1 MSISVWD
8 FILVYGL
15 LFVLGSSLGSFFILV
30 GSRTA
35 KKQSIISPGSH
46 CTNCETQLKIY
57 ELIPV
62 LSWLLLRGKCRTC
75 QKRIPVSY
83 ILLEALSGIIMM
95 LSCYLLSFGAETI
108 VAMTFYYLLLTIT
121 ISDLEAHKI
130 PNAVLLPF
138 FIIGLIE
145 RLLMSQTAHWYFN
158 PLLGIIV
165 GFGVMFLLA
174 YFSKGGMGGGDIK
187 LLAVIGVFIGPLGA
201 LVTLFLASLSGLF
214 YAIFSGAALKKGT
227 KIPFGPFLALGGW
240 LTYFYLSNQLLL
252 LIELIKMK

>member
-1 MSISVWD
+1 MNVSIWEY
-8 FILVYGL
+8 ILVYGL

-35 KKQSIISPGSH
+35 KKQSIVSPGSH

-62 LSWLLLRGKCRTC
+62 ISWLFLRGKCRTC
-75 QKRIPVSY
+75 QTKIPVSY
-83 ILLEALSGIIMM
+83 ILLEALSGVIMVT
-95 LSCYLLSFGAETI
+95 SCYLLAWSTETI

-121 ISDLEAHKI
+121 ISDLEEHKI

-138 FIIGLIE
+138 FIIGLFE
-145 RLLMSQTAHWYFN
+145 RILISKTINWYFN
-158 PLLGIIV
+158 PFLGIIV

-187 LLAVIGVFIGPLGA
+187 LLAVIGIFIGPLGA
-201 LVTLFLASLSGLF
+201 LITLFLAAFLGLF

-227 KIPFGPFLALGGW
+227 KIPFGPFLAIGAW
-240 LTYFYLSNQLLL
+240 ITYFYVSNQLGTLL
-252 LIELIKMK
+252 LLV

>member
-1 MSISVWD
+1 MNVSIWEY
-8 FILVYGL
+8 ILVYGL

-35 KKQSIISPGSH
+35 KKQSIVSPGSH

-62 LSWLLLRGKCRTC
+62 ISWLFLRGKCRTC
-75 QKRIPVSY
+75 QTKIPVSY
-83 ILLEALSGIIMM
+83 ILLEALSGVIMVT
-95 LSCYLLSFGAETI
+95 SCYLLAWSTETI

-121 ISDLEAHKI
+121 ISDLEEHKI
-130 PNAVLLPF
+130 PNSVILPF
-138 FIIGLIE
+138 FIIGLFE
-145 RLLMSQTAHWYFN
+145 RLLISETTNWYFN
-158 PLLGIIV
+158 PFLGIIV
-165 GFGVMFLLA
+165 GFGIMFLLA

-201 LVTLFLASLSGLF
+201 LITLFLSAFLGLF

-227 KIPFGPFLALGGW
+227 KIPFGPFLAIGAW
-240 LTYFYLSNQLLL
+240 IPYFYVSNQLGTLL
-252 LIELIKMK
+252 LLV

>member
-1 MSISVWD
+1 MNVSIWEY
-8 FILVYGL
+8 ILVYGL

-35 KKQSIISPGSH
+35 KKQSIVSPGSH
-46 CTNCETQLKIY
+46 CANCETQLKIY

-62 LSWLLLRGKCRTC
+62 ISWLFLRGKCRTC
-75 QKRIPVSY
+75 QTKIPVSY
-83 ILLEALSGIIMM
+83 ILLEVLSGIIMVT
-95 LSCYLLSFGAETI
+95 SCYLLAWSTETI

-121 ISDLEAHKI
+121 ISDLEEHKI

-138 FIIGLIE
+138 FIIGLFE
-145 RLLMSQTAHWYFN
+145 RLLISKTTNWYFN
-158 PLLGIIV
+158 PFLGIVV
-165 GFGVMFLLA
+165 GFGIMFLLA

-201 LVTLFLASLSGLF
+201 LITLFLAAFLGLF

-227 KIPFGPFLALGGW
+227 KIPFGPFLAIGAW
-240 LTYFYLSNQLLL
+240 ITYFYFSNQLGVLL
-252 LIELIKMK
+252 LLF

>member
-1 MSISVWD
+1 MNVSIWEY
-8 FILVYGL
+8 ILVYGL

-35 KKQSIISPGSH
+35 KKQSIVSPGSH

-62 LSWLLLRGKCRTC
+62 ISWLFLRGKCRTC
-75 QKRIPVSY
+75 QTKIPVSY
-83 ILLEALSGIIMM
+83 ILLEALSGVIMVT
-95 LSCYLLSFGAETI
+95 SCYLLAWSTETI

-121 ISDLEAHKI
+121 ISDLEEHKI
-130 PNAVLLPF
+130 PNSVILPF
-138 FIIGLIE
+138 FIIGLFE
-145 RLLMSQTAHWYFN
+145 RLLISETTNWYFN
-158 PLLGIIV
+158 PFLGIIV
-165 GFGVMFLLA
+165 GFGIMFLLA

-201 LVTLFLASLSGLF
+201 LITLFLAAFLGLF

-227 KIPFGPFLALGGW
+227 KIPFGPFLAIGAW
-240 LTYFYLSNQLLL
+240 IPYFYVSNQLGTLL
-252 LIELIKMK
+252 LLV

>member
-1 MSISVWD
+1 MNVSIWEY
-8 FILVYGL
+8 ILVYGL

-35 KKQSIISPGSH
+35 KKQSIVSPGSH

-62 LSWLLLRGKCRTC
+62 ISWLFLRGKCRTC
-75 QKRIPVSY
+75 QTKIPVSY
-83 ILLEALSGIIMM
+83 ILLEALSGVIMVT
-95 LSCYLLSFGAETI
+95 SCYLLAWSTETI

-121 ISDLEAHKI
+121 ISDLEEHKI
-130 PNAVLLPF
+130 PNSVLLPF
-138 FIIGLIE
+138 FIIGLFE
-145 RLLMSQTAHWYFN
+145 RLLISETTNWYFN
-158 PLLGIIV
+158 PFLGIIV
-165 GFGVMFLLA
+165 GFGIMFLLA

-201 LVTLFLASLSGLF
+201 LITLFLAAFLGLF

-227 KIPFGPFLALGGW
+227 KIPFGPFLAIGAW
-240 LTYFYLSNQLLL
+240 IPYFYVSNQLGTLL
-252 LIELIKMK
+252 LLV

>member
-1 MSISVWD
+1 MNVSIWEY
-8 FILVYGL
+8 ILVYGL

-35 KKQSIISPGSH
+35 KKKSIVSPGSH

-62 LSWLLLRGKCRTC
+62 ISWLFLRGKCRTC
-75 QKRIPVSY
+75 QTKIPVSY
-83 ILLEALSGIIMM
+83 ILLEVLSGIIMVT
-95 LSCYLLSFGAETI
+95 SCYLLVWSTETI

-121 ISDLEAHKI
+121 ISDLEEHKI

-138 FIIGLIE
+138 FIIGLFE
-145 RLLMSQTAHWYFN
+145 RLLISKTTNWYFN
-158 PLLGIIV
+158 PFLGIIV
-165 GFGVMFLLA
+165 GFGIMFLLA

-201 LVTLFLASLSGLF
+201 LITLFLAAFLGLF

-227 KIPFGPFLALGGW
+227 KIPFGPFLAIGAW
-240 LTYFYLSNQLLL
+240 ITYFYFSNQLGALL
-252 LIELIKMK
+252 LLF

>member
-1 MSISVWD
+1 MNVSIWEY
-8 FILVYGL
+8 ILVYGL

-35 KKQSIISPGSH
+35 KKQSIVSPGSH

-62 LSWLLLRGKCRTC
+62 ISWLFLRGKCRTC
-75 QKRIPVSY
+75 QTKIPVSY
-83 ILLEALSGIIMM
+83 ILLEALSGVIMVT
-95 LSCYLLSFGAETI
+95 SCYLLAWSTETI

-121 ISDLEAHKI
+121 ISDLEKHKI

-138 FIIGLIE
+138 FIIGLFE
-145 RLLMSQTAHWYFN
+145 RILISKTINWYFN
-158 PLLGIIV
+158 PFLGIIV
-165 GFGVMFLLA
+165 GFGIMFLLA

-187 LLAVIGVFIGPLGA
+187 LLAVIGIFIGPLGA
-201 LVTLFLASLSGLF
+201 LITLFLAAFLGLF

-227 KIPFGPFLALGGW
+227 KIPFGPFLAIGAW
-240 LTYFYLSNQLLL
+240 ITYFYVSNQLGTLL
-252 LIELIKMK
+252 LLV

>member
-1 MSISVWD
+1 MSISIWEYIV
-8 FILVYGL
+8 VYGL

-35 KKQSIISPGSH
+35 KKQSIVSPGSH

-62 LSWLLLRGKCRTC
+62 ISWLFLRGKCRTC
-75 QKRIPVSY
+75 QTRIPVSY
-83 ILLEALSGIIMM
+83 ILLEALSGIVMIM
-95 LSCYLLSFGAETI
+95 SCYLLAWSTETI

-121 ISDLEAHKI
+121 ISDLEENKI

-145 RLLMSQTAHWYFN
+145 RLFTSKTLHWYFN
-158 PLLGIIV
+158 PFLGIIV
-165 GFGVMFLLA
+165 GFSVMFLLA

-187 LLAVIGVFIGPLGA
+187 LLAVIGIFIGPLGA
-201 LVTLFLASLSGLF
+201 LITLFLAAFLGLF

-227 KIPFGPFLALGGW
+227 KIPFGPFLAIGGW
-240 LTYFYLSNQLLL
+240 LTYFYFSNQLLA
-252 LIELIKMK
+252 LIQIF

>member
-1 MSISVWD
+1 MNVSIWEY
-8 FILVYGL
+8 ILVYGL

-35 KKQSIISPGSH
+35 KKQSIVSPGSH

-62 LSWLLLRGKCRTC
+62 ISWLFLRGKCRTC
-75 QKRIPVSY
+75 QTKIPVSY
-83 ILLEALSGIIMM
+83 ILLEALSGVIMVT
-95 LSCYLLSFGAETI
+95 SCYLLAWSTETI

-121 ISDLEAHKI
+121 ISDLEEHKI
-130 PNAVLLPF
+130 PNSVILHF
-138 FIIGLIE
+138 FIIGLFE
-145 RLLMSQTAHWYFN
+145 RLLISETTNWYFN
-158 PLLGIIV
+158 PFLGIIV
-165 GFGVMFLLA
+165 GFGIMFLLA

-201 LVTLFLASLSGLF
+201 LITLFLAAFLGLF

-227 KIPFGPFLALGGW
+227 KIPFGPFLAIGAW
-240 LTYFYLSNQLLL
+240 IPYFYVSNQLGTLL
-252 LIELIKMK
+252 LLV

>member
-1 MSISVWD
+1 MNVSIWEY
-8 FILVYGL
+8 ILVYGL

-35 KKQSIISPGSH
+35 KKQSIVSPGSH

-62 LSWLLLRGKCRTC
+62 ISWLFLRGKCRTC
-75 QKRIPVSY
+75 QTKIPVSY
-83 ILLEALSGIIMM
+83 ILLEALSGVIMVT
-95 LSCYLLSFGAETI
+95 SCYLLAWSTETI

-121 ISDLEAHKI
+121 ISDLEEHKI
-130 PNAVLLPF
+130 PNSVILPF
-138 FIIGLIE
+138 FIIGLFE
-145 RLLMSQTAHWYFN
+145 RLLISETTNWYFN
-158 PLLGIIV
+158 PFLGIIV
-165 GFGVMFLLA
+165 GFGIMFLLA

-201 LVTLFLASLSGLF
+201 LITLFLAAFLGLF

-227 KIPFGPFLALGGW
+227 KIPFGPFLAIGAW
-240 LTYFYLSNQLLL
+240 IPYFYVSNQLGTLL
-252 LIELIKMK
+252 LSV